1 MGSEDG
7 YPAPQFPAQ
16 ETAWPGQGGQ
26 AAVNYQAAPQAQAPQ
41 YYQGAPQAQVPQYY
55 QAAQQAQVPQYYQG
69 AQQAQV
75 PQYYQ
80 GAQQAQVPQ
89 YYQGAQQ
96 AQVVQPA
103 ILPKNPALGVI
114 VSFFIPG
121 VGSMVNGDA
130 TRGVIILVI
139 YMVGWVLALFLI
151 GIPILIGAWIWGLVD
166 GYLSAQRWNLAH
178 GIVS

>member
-1 MGSEDG
+1 M
-7 YPAPQFPAQ
+7 
-16 ETAWPGQGGQ
+16 
-26 AAVNYQAAPQAQAPQ
+26 NYQAAPQSQVPQ
-41 YYQGAPQAQVPQYY
+41 YYQAPPQAQYPQQFQGAPQGQVPQYY
-55 QAAQQAQVPQYYQG
+55 QAAPQAQVAPQ
-69 AQQAQV
+69 AV
-75 PQYYQ
+75 
-80 GAQQAQVPQ
+80 
-89 YYQGAQQ
+89 
-96 AQVVQPA
+96 
-103 ILPKNPALGVI
+103 LPKNPALGVI
-114 VSFFIPG
+114 LSFFIPG

>member
-1 MGSEDG
+1 M
-7 YPAPQFPAQ
+7 
-16 ETAWPGQGGQ
+16 
-26 AAVNYQAAPQAQAPQ
+26 NYQAAPQSQVPQ
-41 YYQGAPQAQVPQYY
+41 YYQAPPQAQYPQQFQGAPQGQVPQYY
-55 QAAQQAQVPQYYQG
+55 QAAQQAQVAPQ
-69 AQQAQV
+69 AV
-75 PQYYQ
+75 
-80 GAQQAQVPQ
+80 
-89 YYQGAQQ
+89 
-96 AQVVQPA
+96 
-103 ILPKNPALGVI
+103 LPKNPALGVI
-114 VSFFIPG
+114 LSFFIPG